1 MDVNVAKMGR
11 FAVGAAVEK
20 AARLLS
26 KCPGLDSEYRI
37 DARLHGPWPHGPCLW
52 LHGASLGECRM
63 LVGLARKLKEDLP
76 RCPNFLLTSQKAEIV
91 SFLQGE
97 CAGLASVAIAPADCP
112 SALTEFVRSVEPLGL
127 VLAENE
133 LWPGYL
139 STLARISTKKN
150 IALVSGRYRRSFPGL
165 NFSGMGLA
173 CMQTAADLGRF
184 AKTSKGCVPCV
195 VGGDWKLL
203 SWALGGGSVAV
214 PQEPAVDAA
223 FLSFHQEE
231 MESFVAMAKGGV
243 EKGMSVVLVPRR
255 LSQSVQFRSQMKLAG
270 LSVVDY
276 PSVQPGT
283 VSLVSCF
290 GAVKE
295 ILGKSRAAVVGGSF
309 SRKLGIHDFWEPLT
323 MGVETFVGPYAKGHE
338 DLVAL
343 LCQERAVTRIRRAE
357 DFLNCRRPS
366 IENAQIFLADEK
378 KKVCDSYSM
387 LLKFLKDLV

>member
-1 MDVNVAKMGR
+1 MDVNIAKMGR

-76 RCPNFLLTSQKAEIV
+76 HCPNFLLTSQKAEIV

-97 CAGLASVAIAPADCP
+97 CTGLASVAIAPA
-112 SALTEFVRSVEPLGL
+112 
-127 VLAENE
+127 AENE

-165 NFSGMGLA
+165 DFSGMGLA

-184 AKTSKGCVPCV
+184 ARTSKGCVPCV

-203 SWALGGGSVAV
+203 SWALGGGAVPV
-214 PQEPAVDAA
+214 PQEPAVDVA

-231 MESFVAMAKGGV
+231 MESFIAMAKGCV

-276 PSVQPGT
+276 PSVQPGA

-295 ILGKSRAAVVGGSF
+295 ILGKSRVAVVGGSF

-343 LCQERAVTRIRRAE
+343 LCQERAVTRIRKAE

-366 IENAQIFLADEK
+366 IENARMFLAGEK

>member
-1 MDVNVAKMGR
+1 MGLDVAKAGR
-11 FAVGAAVEK
+11 LAVGAAVEVVAK
-20 AARLLS
+20 ILS
-26 KCPGLDSEYRI
+26 KCPGLDSEYGI
-37 DARLHGPWPHGPCLW
+37 EARLRGPWPTGPCLW

-63 LVGLARKLKEDLP
+63 LIGLARKLKEDLP
-76 RCPNFLLTSQKAEIV
+76 RCPRILLTSQKAEIV

-97 CAGLASVAIAPADCP
+97 CAGLASVAVAPADCP

-139 STLARISTKKN
+139 STLSRISTKKN

-165 NFSGMGLA
+165 DFSGVGLA
-173 CMQTAADLGRF
+173 CMQTVVDLGRF
-184 AKTSKGCVPCV
+184 AKTSKGRVPCT

-203 SWALGGGSVAV
+203 SWALGEISAKE
-214 PQEPAVDAA
+214 PQEPVVDVA

-231 MESFVAMAKGGV
+231 ADSFIWMAKACI

-255 LSQSVQFRSQMKLAG
+255 LSESVQFRSQMKQAG
-270 LSVVDY
+270 LPVVDY
-276 PSVQPGT
+276 PSVQRGS

-295 ILGKSRAAVVGGSF
+295 ILGMSRAAVVGGSF
-309 SRKLGIHDFWEPLT
+309 SRKLGVHDFWEPLT
-323 MGVETFVGPYAKGHE
+323 LGVETFVGPYAKGHE
-338 DLVAL
+338 DLVAQ
-343 LCQERAVTRIRRAE
+343 LCQERAVAQIRRAE

-366 IENAQIFLADEK
+366 IACARSFLAGEK
-378 KKVCDSYSM
+378 KKVCESYSM